1 MNDLCVMWL
10 LTIHLPDTSF
20 HSYRQPSDFLHSA
33 CATCCKL
40 QSCEAVV
47 LQSASLAH
55 SVSVIHSAHDKNPKK
70 LQCAESVAL
79 AGEFEPHA
87 NAWMGWPDSGMLW
100 REDAKP
106 AQKQYADVAKA
117 ISQFEPVV
125 MMANPEVRTLLQVL
139 IPTVLASCTV
149 TSTLHR
155 WSAVHAC
162 MPSKLEFARRLLHLL
177 SPVGTCLFLELPKV
191 SNEECM
197 RSEHNRTSQGNT
209 TQFQQF

>member
-1 MNDLCVMWL
+1 MQAL
-10 LTIHLPDTSF
+10 HSFRQLP
-20 HSYRQPSDFLHSA
+20 DFLHSVF
-33 CATCCKL
+33 ATCCKL

-47 LQSASLAH
+47 FQYASLAH
-55 SVSVIHSAHDKNPKK
+55 SVSIIQNPPSQNAMK

-125 MMANPEVRTLLQVL
+125 MMANPEVRTVLQIL
-139 IPTVLASCTV
+139 KPTVCASRTVSSMLGHCLA
-149 TSTLHR
+149 LHTY
-155 WSAVHAC
+155 
-162 MPSKLEFARRLLHLL
+162 MPSKWGQGSRLLYVL
-177 SPVGTCLFLELPKV
+177 SPLGACLFLELPRV
-191 SNEECM
+191 SNEE
-197 RSEHNRTSQGNT
+197 
-209 TQFQQF
+209 